1 MKRNFWIVL
10 IILLLIS
17 IPLFATAS
25 NGGKPSVYA
34 LSIRNAIGNG
44 LSEYISRGVN
54 LAKSEGADV
63 LLFDIHTP
71 GGAVSATSDIIRT
84 IDDSGLPTI
93 AFVDDEAISAG
104 AIITLSCDRIVMA
117 PGGTIGDAQ
126 PIPTNAKTVSYVRGK
141 IYAIAEEQGRNPEVA
156 AAMVDKE
163 IVLVRLED
171 GSVKALTPEE
181 YDKNQR
187 TDVKMEVISPRDNVL
202 TISTNQAIELGV
214 TDLKAENIREL
225 LSRFSLAELDGKKV
239 LLTTDEFDSSKG
251 KLIASLSE
259 ATLKEIPTTI
269 AEKIAIF
276 VTSPMI
282 APILLALGILGMI
295 MEFKTVGWGV
305 AGSIALVCLALFFGG
320 HMIAR
325 INAGI
330 GLIIFVI
337 GVGLLMAEIFVI
349 PGFGVAGISGII
361 FVFAGLLFTIDTN
374 TGSWTAAIQTLS
386 QGLVIIIVLGA
397 FLVWFLPKTPLWQ
410 STVLQT
416 EETSEAGYASAPQ
429 ELSRLEGKH
438 GVAFTPLR
446 PAGVAVIDGER
457 VNVVSEGSFIEK
469 DANVEV
475 LRVEGGR
482 VVVRAGSAGASA

>member
-1 MKRNFWIVL
+1 
-10 IILLLIS
+10 
-17 IPLFATAS
+17 
-25 NGGKPSVYA
+25 
-34 LSIRNAIGNG
+34 
-44 LSEYISRGVN
+44 
-54 LAKSEGADV
+54 
-63 LLFDIHTP
+63 
-71 GGAVSATSDIIRT
+71 
-84 IDDSGLPTI
+84 
-93 AFVDDEAISAG
+93 
-104 AIITLSCDRIVMA
+104 
-117 PGGTIGDAQ
+117 
-126 PIPTNAKTVSYVRGK
+126 
-141 IYAIAEEQGRNPEVA
+141 
-156 AAMVDKE
+156 
-163 IVLVRLED
+163 
-171 GSVKALTPEE
+171 
-181 YDKNQR
+181 
-187 TDVKMEVISPRDNVL
+187 
-202 TISTNQAIELGV
+202 
-214 TDLKAENIREL
+214 
-225 LSRFSLAELDGKKV
+225 
-239 LLTTDEFDSSKG
+239 
-251 KLIASLSE
+251 
-259 ATLKEIPTTI
+259 
-269 AEKIAIF
+269 
-276 VTSPMI
+276 MI

>member
-44 LSEYISRGVN
+44 LREYISRGVN

-63 LLFDIHTP
+63 LIFDIHTP

-239 LLTTDEFDSSKG
+239 LLK
-251 KLIASLSE
+251 
-259 ATLKEIPTTI
+259 
-269 AEKIAIF
+269 F
-276 VTSPMI
+276 VNNS
-282 APILLALGILGMI
+282 
-295 MEFKTVGWGV
+295 
-305 AGSIALVCLALFFGG
+305 
-320 HMIAR
+320 
-325 INAGI
+325 
-330 GLIIFVI
+330 
-337 GVGLLMAEIFVI
+337 
-349 PGFGVAGISGII
+349 
-361 FVFAGLLFTIDTN
+361 
-374 TGSWTAAIQTLS
+374 
-386 QGLVIIIVLGA
+386 
-397 FLVWFLPKTPLWQ
+397 
-410 STVLQT
+410 
-416 EETSEAGYASAPQ
+416 
-429 ELSRLEGKH
+429 
-438 GVAFTPLR
+438 
-446 PAGVAVIDGER
+446 
-457 VNVVSEGSFIEK
+457 VS
-469 DANVEV
+469 
-475 LRVEGGR
+475 
-482 VVVRAGSAGASA
+482 